1 MNENTAVKQNL
12 IDVLGKESLLLDD
25 ILSQQVVVHNCVT
38 KRNWL
43 ELESTMTK
51 LQKMSDDFVELENQ
65 RVALSEKMNIFQD
78 PDFTPVLNTV
88 RNKLNKSKIENHVL
102 NEYISTTKNFLQGIF
117 DEALPQRRNTLYS
130 RFGKIVKPEL
140 QSVVLNQVI

>member
-12 IDVLGKESLLLDD
+12 IEVLGKESLLLDD

-78 PDFTPVLNTV
+78 PEFTPVLNTV
-88 RNKLNKSKIENHVL
+88 RNLINQKLKIM
-102 NEYISTTKNFLQGIF
+102 Y
-117 DEALPQRRNTLYS
+117 
-130 RFGKIVKPEL
+130 
-140 QSVVLNQVI
+140 

>member
-1 MNENTAVKQNL
+1 
-12 IDVLGKESLLLDD
+12 
-25 ILSQQVVVHNCVT
+25 
-38 KRNWL
+38 
-43 ELESTMTK
+43 MTK

-78 PDFTPVLNTV
+78 PEFTPVLNTV

>member
-65 RVALSEKMNIFQD
+65 RVALSE
-78 PDFTPVLNTV
+78 
-88 RNKLNKSKIENHVL
+88 
-102 NEYISTTKNFLQGIF
+102 
-117 DEALPQRRNTLYS
+117 
-130 RFGKIVKPEL
+130 
-140 QSVVLNQVI
+140 